1 MIHII
6 GTAHERT
13 QYWSDAVRQGEA
25 IDTDRETVWQFEQYL
40 HDAIGSLAAT
50 AIAEELSQQSVK
62 ERVGGMS
69 VCKKVADDVGLHHLF
84 CDPDH
89 DERQKLNITTADQR
103 EDLWVSHVATLV
115 PNETSVIFVC
125 GAAHCTTFRAKLEQR
140 GLQARIH
147 CDDWTSRLS

>member
-6 GTAHERT
+6 GTAHEQT
-13 QYWSDAVRQGEA
+13 QYWSDAIKSGEA
-25 IDTDRETVWQFEQYL
+25 IDTTREIVCQFEKYL
-40 HDAIGSLAAT
+40 QGAVGLLAAT
-50 AIAEELSQQSVK
+50 AIAEELNQQCV
-62 ERVGGMS
+62 EQREGGMS
-69 VCKKVADDVGLHHLF
+69 VCKKVADDIGLHHLF

-89 DERQKLNITTADQR
+89 NERQKLNIMTADER
-103 EDLWVSHVATLV
+103 EDFWFTCVAALA

-125 GAAHCTTFRAKLEQR
+125 GAAHCRTFREKLEQR